1 MTEYKETQIIA
12 VDHGYGNIKTVNT
25 VTPAG
30 ITEYDSK
37 PVFTGSILEYDGKWY
52 RVGERHKEFLP
63 DKAGDEDY
71 YLLTLVAAAREL
83 RRERIYDADVHIA
96 CGLPLSWVRNQ
107 REEFRSYI
115 LRKKKVTFRYDDE
128 EFRIRITG
136 CTVFPQGYPAIVR
149 DIGNY
154 QGAHMVA
161 DIGNGTMNVMYIIDK
176 KVQEE
181 RCWTEKLGV
190 NQCMIRA
197 KNAVMDRFGLS
208 IEESIIERFF
218 RYGTV
223 DLDEKYLSI
232 IRETAEQYVEEI
244 FSTLRKYEYNPD
256 LVKLHIVG
264 GGSTLVKHFGNYDP
278 TRVEIND
285 DVCAAAKGYEYLALL
300 KLRKENP

>member
-1 MTEYKETQIIA
+1 
-12 VDHGYGNIKTVNT
+12 
-25 VTPAG
+25 
-30 ITEYDSK
+30 
-37 PVFTGSILEYDGKWY
+37 
-52 RVGERHKEFLP
+52 
-63 DKAGDEDY
+63 
-71 YLLTLVAAAREL
+71 
-83 RRERIYDADVHIA
+83 
-96 CGLPLSWVRNQ
+96 
-107 REEFRSYI
+107 
-115 LRKKKVTFRYDDE
+115 
-128 EFRIRITG
+128 
-136 CTVFPQGYPAIVR
+136 
-149 DIGNY
+149 
-154 QGAHMVA
+154 MVA

-197 KNAVMDRFGLS
+197 KNAVMDRFGLN

-244 FSTLRKYEYNPD
+244 FAALRKYEYNPD

-264 GGSTLVKHFGNYDP
+264 GGATLVKHFGNYDP
-278 TRVEIND
+278 ARVEIND